1 MKNTK
6 NAVAEFIKNQI
17 NEKGIIDVSCGVETK
32 LCVSAKVLND
42 ALYSLANEG
51 YPLYAGRIRKGS
63 KSRDYDTF
71 RVICPPGTEYKDIYN
86 RDRVNIVG

>member
-17 NEKGIIDVSCGVETK
+17 DEKGIIDVSFGVESK

-42 ALYSLANEG
+42 ALYSLTNEG

-63 KSRDYDTF
+63 NSRDYETF

-86 RDRVNIVG
+86 RDRVNIIE